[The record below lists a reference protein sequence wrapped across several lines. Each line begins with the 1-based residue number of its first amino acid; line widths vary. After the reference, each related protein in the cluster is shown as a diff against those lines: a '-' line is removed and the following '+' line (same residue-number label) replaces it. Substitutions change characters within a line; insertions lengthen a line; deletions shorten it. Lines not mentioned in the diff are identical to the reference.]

1 MNRRLAI
8 GNKLKEARENMR
20 ITQQVL
26 AEKLNEN
33 PQYISKWENGKMIP
47 PTQLLP
53 EICLHL
59 DISIDDLLDNR
70 RKHIEKSERLIDLG
84 KDVLELVNEKSP
96 KEFYKAYQLINK
108 EQVLVFPT
116 AACQNLLDEID
127 AELKKELSNLDCEK
141 NYTFVIG
148 ILDERRIN
156 SKTMK
161 YLGESMS
168 EYILE
173 YSNENSLFRENKIS
187 EDLATSSVLYDIV
200 KNFITF
206 WIWVNQMVTYLANDL
221 TENGL
226 KLITEPISDE
236 EFFVNKDYFPKEPG
250 IFLYR
255 ILMSRGYTNLIDYKV
270 IDVDEIE
277 ELYEYHLNDQRID
290 AYYCIAKEK
299 FNYINKVKFY

>member
-1 MNRRLAI
+1 MNRRLVI

-20 ITQQVL
+20 MTQQVL
-26 AEKLNEN
+26 AEKLDEN

-47 PTQLLP
+47 PTQFLP
-53 EICLHL
+53 EICSHL
-59 DISIDDLLDNR
+59 NISIDDLLDNR
-70 RKHIEKSERLIDLG
+70 RKHIEKSERLIGLG
-84 KDVLELVNEKSP
+84 KNVLELVNEKTP
-96 KEFYKAYQLINK
+96 KEFYKKYQLINK
-108 EQVLVFPT
+108 EQVLVFPA
-116 AACQNLLDEID
+116 AACQSLLDEID
-127 AELKKELSNLDCEK
+127 AEIKKELSNVDYEK
-141 NYTFVIG
+141 YYTFMIG

-173 YSNENSLFRENKIS
+173 YSNENSLFRGNKIS
-187 EDLATSSVLYDIV
+187 EDLTKSSVLYNIV

-206 WIWVNQMVTYLANDL
+206 WIWVNQMITYLANDL

-255 ILMSRGYTNLIDYKV
+255 ILMSRGYASLIDYKV
-270 IDVDEIE
+270 IDEDEIE